1 MTLTCCFFQET
12 VQDRG
17 TQVRVVI
24 KNMSYYKRQIIK
36 KWFSKFSKN
45 DEKFRDNRK
54 STESNSN
61 SSDDPDNPLNLKSS
75 RKHLTSTKRRKPWGG
90 KSIQILPEICSKTVF
105 GSKFVETFR
114 AFKQRE
120 LRDRSLLRLLFLPC
134 FVLIEIIVLCYRHV
148 LFFILLKSFLKSKI
162 YHRKN
167 FTMRSF
173 DSWKGVLQI
182 QNRIGLIWKITFF
195 RFGHEIL
202 TWISQLYRQ
211 VCDWRLCRLFTS
223 HLAPSHRCIECAWNG
238 WW

>member
-1 MTLTCCFFQET
+1 
-12 VQDRG
+12 
-17 TQVRVVI
+17 
-24 KNMSYYKRQIIK
+24 MSYYKRQIIE

-90 KSIQILPEICSKTVF
+90 KSIQILPKICSKTVF

-173 DSWKGVLQI
+173 DSWKGALQI
-182 QNRIGLIWKITFF
+182 QKMIRLI
-195 RFGHEIL
+195 
-202 TWISQLYRQ
+202 
-211 VCDWRLCRLFTS
+211 
-223 HLAPSHRCIECAWNG
+223 
-238 WW
+238 

>member
-1 MTLTCCFFQET
+1 MRREIHPDFARNLF
-12 VQDRG
+12 
-17 TQVRVVI
+17 
-24 KNMSYYKRQIIK
+24 KNS
-36 KWFSKFSKN
+36 
-45 DEKFRDNRK
+45 
-54 STESNSN
+54 
-61 SSDDPDNPLNLKSS
+61 
-75 RKHLTSTKRRKPWGG
+75 
-90 KSIQILPEICSKTVF
+90 F

-182 QNRIGLIWKITFF
+182 QKMIRSIYKNHFL
-195 RFGHEIL
+195 
-202 TWISQLYRQ
+202 
-211 VCDWRLCRLFTS
+211 
-223 HLAPSHRCIECAWNG
+223 
-238 WW
+238 